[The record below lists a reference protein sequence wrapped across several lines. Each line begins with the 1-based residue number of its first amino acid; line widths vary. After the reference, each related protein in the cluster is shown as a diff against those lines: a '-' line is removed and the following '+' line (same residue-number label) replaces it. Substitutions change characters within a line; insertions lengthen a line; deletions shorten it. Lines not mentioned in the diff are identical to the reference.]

1 MLTRSRPTVDASYV
15 FDLLLA
21 AKQQMSAHDSAP
33 DLSEKVTV
41 VKVYFELSRTSPE
54 ANYGP
59 VLGRAVRELSSAL
72 RREVTFLV

>member
-1 MLTRSRPTVDASYV
+1 MLPRSRPSVDASFV
-15 FDLLLA
+15 LDLLLA
-21 AKQQMSAHDSAP
+21 AKHQMSAQNSAP

-59 VLGRAVRELSSAL
+59 VLRRAVRELSSAL
-72 RREVTFLV
+72 RRETTFLA